1 MNVVNINRLQFSNI
15 VWDNI
20 LDSTELQLIRN
31 RDILATYALDN
42 EQFRKFAEYNT
53 GSISFGAMQVLYA
66 VSAFFK
72 PKCIVEVGTF
82 IGNSTS
88 ALAMGSNEAEIHT
101 CDISNNIDLFPINH
115 NITQYK
121 KVSSTTM
128 FNQLVTGGKNI
139 DLLFLD
145 GRINLEDVVLLKQ
158 LFNKHTVVAFDDFE
172 SFEKGTLNAR
182 LLMAEF
188 GSHYYLI
195 YPPKNIKCSIALMIP
210 KCQVAWTNQ

>member
-1 MNVVNINRLQFSNI
+1 MTKVNINRQRFSNI

-20 LDSTELQLIRN
+20 FDSTELQLIRN
-31 RDILATYALDN
+31 RDILMTHALDN
-42 EQFRKFAEYNT
+42 EEFRKFAEYNT

-72 PKCIVEVGTF
+72 PKCIAEVGTF

-88 ALAMGSNEAEIHT
+88 ALALGSSEAEIHT
-101 CDISNNIDLFPINH
+101 CDISNNIDLFPNNH

-121 KVSSTTM
+121 KVSSTSM
-128 FNQLVTGGKNI
+128 FNQLVTQEKNI

-145 GRINLEDVVLLKQ
+145 GRLSSEDIVPLKQ
-158 LFNKHTVVAFDDFE
+158 LFNNHTVVAFDDFE

-182 LLMAEF
+182 LLMTEF
-188 GSHYYLI
+188 GTHYYLI
-195 YPPKNIKCSIALMIP
+195 YPPKNMKCTIALMIP
-210 KCQVAWTNQ
+210 KSLVAWTNQ